1 MIEKVKLT
9 EELNHTRDTL
19 AISAG
24 ESFIHRLAAK
34 FYGVENLADL
44 TEEQVGN
51 FALLFMCSVAGVV
64 SLAGPFITFVAV
76 SIQLQDEK
84 KKSNSVRRSM
94 RYAFIA
100 LIKRLRNPKIV
111 TEIKE
116 IEVEKEVIKE
126 VIVEK
131 IKYEEVIKPEPVE
144 IPIFV
149 QVPVPT
155 DPKDLPKME
164 ELTQDNLKPISA
176 IGGLN

>member
-1 MIEKVKLT
+1 M
-9 EELNHTRDTL
+9 HT
-19 AISAG
+19 
-24 ESFIHRLAAK
+24 
-34 FYGVENLADL
+34 
-44 TEEQVGN
+44 
-51 FALLFMCSVAGVV
+51 
-64 SLAGPFITFVAV
+64 
-76 SIQLQDEK
+76 
-84 KKSNSVRRSM
+84 
-94 RYAFIA
+94 FIA

-131 IKYEEVIKPEPVE
+131 IKYEEVIKPKPVE

-164 ELTQDNLKPISA
+164 ELTQDNIKPISA

>member
-1 MIEKVKLT
+1 M
-9 EELNHTRDTL
+9 
-19 AISAG
+19 
-24 ESFIHRLAAK
+24 
-34 FYGVENLADL
+34 YNLK
-44 TEEQVGN
+44 EQVGN

-76 SIQLQDEK
+76 SIQLQDEQK
-84 KKSNSVRRSM
+84 KPNNIIRSM
-94 RYAFIA
+94 RYVCIA

-116 IEVEKEVIKE
+116 TEVVKEVIKE
-126 VIVEK
+126 IEVEK

-164 ELTQDNLKPISA
+164 ELTKDNLKPISA